1 MAIKHTIFNI
11 IKSLSMN
18 EKRYF
23 KIYCKQHVLNGQNKY
38 VLLFDLIDQQTVF
51 DDSTIKAELKK
62 HKFSINNFSSDIN
75 YLTRILLKCLNE
87 FHSEKTSDLK
97 MKQNLITIEIL
108 FYKGLYEECL
118 HLISKT
124 KRIKLAEENK
134 NLLSDLLNWEKKCVG
149 YSKGLLG
156 AIEVNNKL
164 DLYFDDLKEKKIITD
179 LYYKSYNYKNIIGKI
194 SIENLTTEFENFV
207 IIPLQTEK
215 FKLKTLQS
223 KVFYNLI
230 YANYYKVKN
239 DKENELKY
247 LMKVLLVYDEN
258 EEYKFENPLDF
269 ISIYIRIIDINKK
282 KETSVFYNDLNK
294 LKGFNSVISL
304 QNKVAEERIFLHSN
318 QLELEHLLYI
328 NRTNEAFIVLDFL
341 KSALIGKKYNVEP
354 YYLIP
359 TYYLFAAAYLS
370 IKNFSLALKYINT
383 ILNEYNFNQ
392 HPKAYIQAEFLN
404 IVIHYELKNYVL
416 VLKFITQLQKKY
428 RPNFRFS
435 FFELEI
441 LKAITK
447 VSKNPHIVNEKVVFT
462 KLKNEIFDK
471 YEESQLIYNNYLKYI
486 ISKTLIQ

>member
-179 LYYKSYNYKNIIGKI
+179 LYYKSYNFKNIIGKI

-282 KETSVFYNDLNK
+282 KETSIFYNDLNK

-341 KSALIGKKYNVEP
+341 KSALIGKKYTVEP

>member
-38 VLLFDLIDQQTVF
+38 VLLFNLIDQQTVF
-51 DDSTIKAELKK
+51 DDSSIKVELKK

-164 DLYFDDLKEKKIITD
+164 DLYFDDLKEKKVITD

-282 KETSVFYNDLNK
+282 KETSIFYNDLNK

>member
-164 DLYFDDLKEKKIITD
+164 DLYFDDLKEKKVITD

>member
-179 LYYKSYNYKNIIGKI
+179 LYYKSYNFKNIIGKI

-282 KETSVFYNDLNK
+282 KETSIFYNDLNK

>member
-51 DDSTIKAELKK
+51 DDSSIKVELKK

-282 KETSVFYNDLNK
+282 KETSIFYNDLNK

>member
-38 VLLFDLIDQQTVF
+38 VLLFNLIDQQTVF
-51 DDSTIKAELKK
+51 DDSSIKVELKK

-164 DLYFDDLKEKKIITD
+164 DLYFDDLKEKKVITD

-282 KETSVFYNDLNK
+282 KETSIFYNDLNK

-486 ISKTLIQ
+486 IFKTLIQ

>member
-38 VLLFDLIDQQTVF
+38 VLLFNLIDQQTVF
-51 DDSTIKAELKK
+51 DDSSIKVELKK

-164 DLYFDDLKEKKIITD
+164 DLYFDDLKEKKVITD

-282 KETSVFYNDLNK
+282 KETSIFYNDLNK

-416 VLKFITQLQKKY
+416 VLKFITQLKKKY

>member
-38 VLLFDLIDQQTVF
+38 VLLFDLIDQQLFF
-51 DDSTIKAELKK
+51 DDKLIKNELKK
-62 HKFSINNFSSDIN
+62 YNYSVNNFSSDIN

-118 HLISKT
+118 QLINKT
-124 KRIKLAEENK
+124 KRIKLAGENK

-156 AIEVNNKL
+156 AIEVNNQL
-164 DLYFDDLKEKKIITD
+164 DIYFDDLIEKKGITD
-179 LYYKSYNYKNIIGKI
+179 LYYKSYHFKNIIGKV
-194 SIENLTTEFENFV
+194 SIENLTTEFEKN
-207 IIPLQTEK
+207 IINPLKIQK
-215 FKLKTLQS
+215 FKLETLQS
-223 KVFYNLI
+223 NIFYNLI

-239 DKENELKY
+239 DKENELNY
-247 LMKVLLVYDEN
+247 LKKVLLIYDNN
-258 EEYKFENPLDF
+258 EEYKYENPLDF
-269 ISIYIRIIDINKK
+269 ISIYIRIIDINKR
-282 KETSVFYNDLNK
+282 KESSIFYKDLNK

-304 QNKVAEERIFLHSN
+304 QNKVAEERIFLHAN

-328 NRTNEAFIVLDFL
+328 NKTTEAFIVLDFL
-341 KSALIGKKYNVEP
+341 KAAIMDKKYNLEP
-354 YYLIP
+354 YYLIS
-359 TYYLFAAAYLS
+359 TYYLFTAAYIS
-370 IKNFSLALKYINT
+370 IKNFSLALKYVNT
-383 ILNEYNFNQ
+383 ILNEYQFNQ

-416 VLKFITQLQKKY
+416 VLKFINQLQKKY
-428 RPNFRFS
+428 KPNFRFS

-447 VSKNPHIVNEKVVFT
+447 VSKNPHIVNEKTVFT

-486 ISKTLIQ
+486 ISKTLHQ

>member
-1 MAIKHTIFNI
+1 MKKISI
-11 IKSLSMN
+11 INL
-18 EKRYF
+18 
-23 KIYCKQHVLNGQNKY
+23 
-38 VLLFDLIDQQTVF
+38 
-51 DDSTIKAELKK
+51 
-62 HKFSINNFSSDIN
+62 
-75 YLTRILLKCLNE
+75 
-87 FHSEKTSDLK
+87 
-97 MKQNLITIEIL
+97 KQNLITIEIL

-164 DLYFDDLKEKKIITD
+164 DLYFDDLKEKKVITD

>member
-1 MAIKHTIFNI
+1 MAIKNTIFNI

-38 VLLFDLIDQQTVF
+38 VLLFDLIDQQIVF
-51 DDSTIKAELKK
+51 DNSSIKVELKK
-62 HKFSINNFSSDIN
+62 HKFSTNNFSSDIN
-75 YLTRILLKCLNE
+75 YLTKILLKCLNE
-87 FHSEKTSDLK
+87 FHSEKTSDLR

-149 YSKGLLG
+149 YSRGLLG
-156 AIEVNNKL
+156 AIEVNNQL
-164 DLYFDDLKEKKIITD
+164 DIYFDDLKEKKIITD

-194 SIENLTTEFENFV
+194 SIENLTLEFETAV
-207 IIPLQTEK
+207 IKPLNKKQFE
-215 FKLKTLQS
+215 LKTLQS
-223 KVFYNLI
+223 NVFYNLI
-230 YANYYKVKN
+230 FANYYKVKN
-239 DKENELKY
+239 EKENELIY
-247 LMKVLLVYDEN
+247 LRKVISIYEEN

-269 ISIYIRIIDINKK
+269 ISIYIRIIDINKRK
-282 KETSVFYNDLNK
+282 DSPVFYTDLEK
-294 LKGFNSVISL
+294 LKGFNSIISL

-328 NRTNEAFIVLDFL
+328 NKTTEAFILLDFL
-341 KSALIGKKYNVEP
+341 KSALMQKKYNVEP
-354 YYLIP
+354 YYLIS
-359 TYYLFAAAYLS
+359 TYYLFTAAYIS
-370 IKNFSLALKYINT
+370 IKNFSLALKYANT
-383 ILNEYNFNQ
+383 ILNEYHFNQ

-416 VLKFITQLQKKY
+416 VLKFINQLQKKY

-435 FFELEI
+435 YFELEI
-441 LKAITK
+441 LKTITK

-462 KLKNEIFDK
+462 KLKNEIFEK

>member
-38 VLLFDLIDQQTVF
+38 VLLFDLIDQQVFF
-51 DDSTIKAELKK
+51 DDTLIKKELKK
-62 HKFSINNFSSDIN
+62 YNYSVNNFSSDLN

-118 HLISKT
+118 HLINKT
-124 KRIKLAEENK
+124 KRIKLADENK

-156 AIEVNNKL
+156 AIEVNNQL
-164 DLYFDDLKEKKIITD
+164 DIYFDDLIEKKVITD

-194 SIENLTTEFENFV
+194 SLENLTIEFENN
-207 IIPLQTEK
+207 IINPLKNQE

-223 KVFYNLI
+223 NIFYNLI

-239 DKENELKY
+239 DKEKELFYLKKVSSIYEDNE
-247 LMKVLLVYDEN
+247 D
-258 EEYKFENPLDF
+258 YKFENPLDF
-269 ISIYIRIIDINKK
+269 ISIHIRIIDINKRK
-282 KETSVFYNDLNK
+282 DSQIFYADLDK
-294 LKGFNSVISL
+294 LKGFNSIISL

-328 NRTNEAFIVLDFL
+328 NKTTEAFIVLDFL
-341 KSALIGKKYNVEP
+341 KAAIIEKKYNVEP
-354 YYLIP
+354 YYLIS
-359 TYYLFAAAYLS
+359 TYYLFTAAYIS
-370 IKNFSLALKYINT
+370 IKNFSLALKYVNT
-383 ILNEYNFNQ
+383 ILNEYQFNQ

-416 VLKFITQLQKKY
+416 VLKFINQLQKKY

-435 FFELEI
+435 YFELEI

-462 KLKNEIFDK
+462 KLKNEIFEK
-471 YEESQLIYNNYLKYI
+471 YDESQLIYNNYLKYI
-486 ISKTLIQ
+486 ISKTKV